1 MNEKWTEDDKKYACP
16 MNSKESFNYSYRDNM
31 ISSSTTATPTPDP
44 TPEISQVKIWISVF
58 SILSVIMILAIIL
71 LIVFLV

>member
-16 MNSKESFNYSYRDNM
+16 MNTKESFNYSYRDNM
-31 ISSSTTATPTPDP
+31 ISSSATTPTPNP
-44 TPEISQVKIWISVF
+44 TPEIPRVKILISVF
-58 SILSVIMILAIIL
+58 SVLCIIMILAIIL

>member
-16 MNSKESFNYSYRDNM
+16 MNTKETFNDSYRDNM
-31 ISSSTTATPTPDP
+31 ISSSTTPTPDS
-44 TPEISQVKIWISVF
+44 TPEISRVKILISVF
-58 SILSVIMILAIIL
+58 SVLCIIMILAIIL

>member
-16 MNSKESFNYSYRDNM
+16 MNTKGSINYSYRDNM
-31 ISSSTTATPTPDP
+31 ISSTTTPIPTSNP
-44 TPEISQVKIWISVF
+44 TPEISRVKILISVF
-58 SILSVIMILAIIL
+58 SVLCIIMILAIIL